1 MEQPEVGRSVTGSK
15 CRAPPGPFSPRK
27 KSLKP
32 LEEEQQIPSPEGAGE
47 DSLNQGKQ
55 TNKNCRS
62 GRGQVYILGLDL

>member
-32 LEEEQQIPSPEGAGE
+32 LEEEQQIPSPEGTGE

-55 TNKNCRS
+55 TKTAALEECRCIYW
-62 GRGQVYILGLDL
+62 V